1 MDSKKKKKIAGSFKT
16 PTVKVD
22 FRFDV
27 VEYAD
32 KGLIVL
38 YSPALDL
45 FGYGKTAK
53 KAQESFTLTLEEY
66 LHYTIDKNTFLA
78 DLRQHGWIVK
88 KKKQTVKVNSPSFD
102 KIVSG
107 NLQFQEI
114 FNHKD
119 FKKFNI
125 NREVAF
131 PA

>member
-1 MDSKKKKKIAGSFKT
+1 MDPKKNKKVAGSFKT

-27 VEYAD
+27 VEYEEN
-32 KGLIVL
+32 GLTVI

-66 LHYTIDKNTFLA
+66 LRYTTNKNTFFA
-78 DLRQHGWIVK
+78 DLRQHGWKVE
-88 KKKQTVKVNSPSFD
+88 KKKQNIKVNPPSFD

-107 NLQFQEI
+107 NEQFQEI